1 VGVQP
6 FGGEGLSGTGPK
18 AGGPLYLFRLL
29 AQAPAL
35 EQLPVLTARGPQ
47 TLNVAAGQQ
56 VLLDGPTGET
66 DQYLLQA
73 RGAIWCLPLTVD
85 GLQAQWQ
92 ACQATGNTLLLQD
105 TPALRALVAQ
115 WQQAQP
121 AAQAAALHWA
131 DAAQIAQL
139 PLQAALAESDTD
151 ALLPLQQQL
160 SARSGPLLLVQ
171 GLTTEEIRS
180 GERYRQER
188 LLREISISTNTTAA
202 GGNASLMMVG

>member
-1 VGVQP
+1 MSSTQP
-6 FGGEGLSGTGPK
+6 LRPRRKLCGAFDGEAGIQHPGLIQ
-18 AGGPLYLFRLL
+18 R
-29 AQAPAL
+29 PA
-35 EQLPVLTARGPQ
+35 
-47 TLNVAAGQQ
+47 
-56 VLLDGPTGET
+56 D
-66 DQYLLQA
+66 D
-73 RGAIWCLPLTVD
+73 
-85 GLQAQWQ
+85 LQAQWQ

-139 PLQAALAESDTD
+139 PLQAALAEGDTD

-171 GLTTEEIRS
+171 GLTTEEIRN